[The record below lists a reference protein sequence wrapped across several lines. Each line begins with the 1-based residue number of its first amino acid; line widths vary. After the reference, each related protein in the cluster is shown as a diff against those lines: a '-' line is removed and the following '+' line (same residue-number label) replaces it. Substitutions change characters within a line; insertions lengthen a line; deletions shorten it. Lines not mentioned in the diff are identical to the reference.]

1 MTDTEHRLWSHLRGH
16 QLDGWKFRRQHPIGE
31 YVVDFVC
38 LAAGI
43 VVELDGA
50 SHDHEVQF
58 NYDERRQSWLESQG
72 YKVLRFSADSDAV
85 DYLEGVWET
94 IQFELTQST
103 NTRRPHPRV
112 AEGI

>member
-38 LAAGI
+38 LAAGLVI
-43 VVELDGA
+43 ELDGA

-58 NYDERRQSWLESQG
+58 DYDERRQSWLESQG
-72 YKVLRFSADSDAV
+72 YKVLRFSAESDAE

-94 IQFELTQST
+94 IQFELTQSA